1 MHLNVSKQVSVYLNL
16 FHLLSFPE
24 DGHGSI
30 LLSFYASR
38 KFCFYFK
45 KKIMAIII
53 NIYKSADLTEMQ
65 AFLSTSP
72 KNSMDRD
79 NNKPQNLK

>member
-1 MHLNVSKQVSVYLNL
+1 MDMDQYYLVFMHQENFVSTL
-16 FHLLSFPE
+16 
-24 DGHGSI
+24 
-30 LLSFYASR
+30 
-38 KFCFYFK
+38 K